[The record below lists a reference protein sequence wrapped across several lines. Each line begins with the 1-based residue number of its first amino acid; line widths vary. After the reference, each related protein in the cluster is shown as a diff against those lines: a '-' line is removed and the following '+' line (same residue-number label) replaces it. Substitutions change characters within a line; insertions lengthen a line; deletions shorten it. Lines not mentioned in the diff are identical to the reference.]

1 MVTMVISGWHHLEC
15 NFLLYIFQ
23 LLQLF
28 AIIMTGNY
36 THTHHTHT
44 HTHIP
49 VYNGYLGLILMIHL
63 LILC

>member
-1 MVTMVISGWHHLEC
+1 MVTMGLSGWHHLEC

-28 AIIMTGNY
+28 AINMTGNY
-36 THTHHTHT
+36 THTHT